1 MKNLRNYEIV
11 NKKVLFRADL
21 NVPVLDKVITDS
33 SRILAIK
40 SSIKDLILNKNKIFI
55 IAHFGRPKGE
65 VLQKYSLKF
74 ILSPLREML
83 EIDKIHFLENPYH
96 FQNAQH
102 QNHIVHIHL

>member
-40 SSIKDLILNKNKIFI
+40 SSIKDLILKKNKIFI
-55 IAHFGRPKGE
+55 T
-65 VLQKYSLKF
+65 
-74 ILSPLREML
+74 
-83 EIDKIHFLENPYH
+83 
-96 FQNAQH
+96 
-102 QNHIVHIHL
+102 